1 MENLFGENIEEL
13 EKQEKAEE
21 EARKKAEAEKKKLEA
36 EQKKAEQEAL
46 KKEKEEKVSY
56 TFTTIG
62 DVKTEI
68 LKALKE
74 IAETDPQFKTKFDE
88 TKMDVCYNWLI
99 EQIKKAYTKAN
110 GNKNGGV
117 DISNEQCIA
126 ACKHFYN
133 EELWK
138 YYDTPKEESKKKETV
153 KKEKEPEQ
161 MSLDFDFND
170 DEDTKE
176 QEQEDTED
184 YSQFD
189 EEQEQEE
196 EPEEE

>member
-13 EKQEKAEE
+13 EKQYQEEEKA
-21 EARKKAEAEKKKLEA
+21 KKEAELQKKKLEA

-56 TFTTIG
+56 TFTTVG
-62 DVKTEI
+62 DVKNEI
-68 LKALKE
+68 LKSLKE
-74 IAETDPQFKTKFDE
+74 IAETDPQFKTKFKE
-88 TKMDVCYNWLI
+88 EKMDVCYNWLI

-117 DISNEQCIA
+117 DISNEQCIT
-126 ACKHFYN
+126 ACKHFFN

-138 YYDTPKEESKKKETV
+138 YYDTSKEESKKKETV

-176 QEQEDTED
+176 QEQEDSED

-189 EEQEQEE
+189 EEE
-196 EPEEE
+196 

>member
-13 EKQEKAEE
+13 RKQEE
-21 EARKKAEAEKKKLEA
+21 AEAKAKKQAELEKKKLEA
-36 EQKKAEQEAL
+36 EEKKAEKEKL
-46 KKEKEEKVSY
+46 EKEKEEKTTY
-56 TFTTIG
+56 TFETVG
-62 DVKTEI
+62 DVETEI
-68 LKALKE
+68 LNALKE
-74 IAETDPQFKTKFDE
+74 IAKQDQQFKTKFDE

-138 YYDTPKEESKKKETV
+138 YLETPKENKEEKKET
-153 KKEKEPEQ
+153 KPKEKEPEQ
-161 MSLDFDFND
+161 MSLDFDF
-170 DEDTKE
+170 EEEKE
-176 QEQEDTED
+176 ETTEED

-196 EPEEE
+196 EPEEDEE